1 MTHSCVVVVIVVVV
15 VFQKVMFDHEI
26 ANVQELMTH
35 SCVVVVVFQKVVC
48 DHEIANVQ
56 KLMTHSCAVVVFQKV
71 VFDHEIAKVQKLM
84 THSCAVVVFQKVVCD
99 HEIANI
105 FCACQDGE
113 HMNFFAYITKDKQ
126 AGMHYCHVFS
136 VRSRVSPGLRYIKK
150 KKNNKFKPKRR
161 QLKLFSRPATIERFF
176 SYFSHSVFLIKK
188 TPDRASIQ
196 KLNRF
201 NAVSIGIS
209 ILDL

>member
-1 MTHSCVVVVIVVVV
+1 MTHSCFV
-15 VFQKVMFDHEI
+15 
-26 ANVQELMTH
+26 
-35 SCVVVVVFQKVVC
+35 
-48 DHEIANVQ
+48 
-56 KLMTHSCAVVVFQKV
+56 VVVFQKV
-71 VFDHEIAKVQKLM
+71 VFDHEIANVQELM

-136 VRSRVSPGLRYIKK
+136 VRSRVSPGLRYIK
-150 KKNNKFKPKRR
+150 NNK
-161 QLKLFSRPATIERFF
+161 TISLNPSGGSSSYLAGQQRLNVFF

-188 TPDRASIQ
+188 TTDRASIQ
-196 KLNRF
+196 KLSRF
-201 NAVSIGIS
+201 NAVSIGIN
-209 ILDL
+209 ILEL